1 LLVLEPSS
9 STLHPTSATS
19 HPSLQCNMRTCP
31 HGHILVFGCLLTS
44 RTRKTR
50 ITARVFNVFWRWGY
64 PFLHLNTK
72 MAQFSCP
79 GAFPPSSAP
88 PLKPNMKMCP
98 CRCVFVL
105 CSLPALPAA
114 EHIKHTNMRVF
125 YVFWRRGYL
134 FLHLNTSASPRLLH
148 TSLGCF
154 PSGLSCTRCHH
165 TCKMCPH
172 GHIFHVRWPLATLPS
187 NWPCPSWCLCTL
199 TFKYENPLGVFVFTL
214 QHHKHVRNS
223 VFMVFNYLLPL
234 FPL

>member
-1 LLVLEPSS
+1 MLVLEPSS

-72 MAQFSCP
+72 MARFSCP

-125 YVFWRRGYL
+125 YMFWRRGYL

-148 TSLGCF
+148 TFLGCF
-154 PSGLSCTRCHH
+154 PSGLLQPSLPTG
-165 TCKMCPH
+165 PA
-172 GHIFHVRWPLATLPS
+172 PLGASVPSPS
-187 NWPCPSWCLCTL
+187 NMKTLWVSSCSPSNTINTSETVCLWCLITFSLSTCTS
-199 TFKYENPLGVFVFTL
+199 PLVIFLF
-214 QHHKHVRNS
+214 REFS
-223 VFMVFNYLLPL
+223 YLANV
-234 FPL
+234 